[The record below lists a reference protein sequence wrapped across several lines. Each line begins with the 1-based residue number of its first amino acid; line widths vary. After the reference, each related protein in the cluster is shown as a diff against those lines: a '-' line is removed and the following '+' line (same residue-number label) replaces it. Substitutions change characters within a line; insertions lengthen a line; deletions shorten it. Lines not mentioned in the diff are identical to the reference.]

1 MITGLYAALC
11 ALLILTLSL
20 RIVRLR
26 TRHKI
31 GLGDGGVAELGC
43 AIRAQ
48 ANAVEYVPILMIM
61 LLIIENNGASAL
73 AVHAYGATLLLARLL
88 HAFGLSSS
96 SGRSFGRFWGTAL
109 TWGVL
114 LVSAFHLLWLFA
126 SAQQAMG

>member
-11 ALLILTLSL
+11 ALLILALSL

-26 TRHKI
+26 THHKI

-61 LLIIENNGASAL
+61 LLIIENNGATAF

-114 LVSAFHLLWLFA
+114 LVSAGHLLWLFA
-126 SAQQAMG
+126 SAQLAMD